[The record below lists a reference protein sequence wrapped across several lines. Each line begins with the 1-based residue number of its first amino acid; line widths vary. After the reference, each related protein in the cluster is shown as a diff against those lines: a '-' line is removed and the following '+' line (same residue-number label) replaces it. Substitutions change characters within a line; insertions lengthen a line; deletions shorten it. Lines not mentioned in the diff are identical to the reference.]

1 MNLSLNIRFDADQAA
16 LYPLLWCINK
26 ITARGQKCR
35 MSTRTD
41 LWGQKNPKVLK
52 KAASYR
58 NTVRKIVL
66 IIFSS
71 WTIYCRMQLGE
82 LVNSARLSQRTG
94 K

>member
-1 MNLSLNIRFDADQAA
+1 VLNIRFNSDEAA
-16 LYPLLWCINK
+16 LYSALWGINK

-41 LWGQKNPKVLK
+41 LTEK
-52 KAASYR
+52 KIKRSQR
-58 NTVRKIVL
+58 STENTVRKIVH

-82 LVNSARLSQRTG
+82 LVNSQRLSQRTG